1 MTSTIDESLVAS
13 PEDTLA
19 NRSDLG
25 PDWDRIPFDV
35 HCSRCGEDL
44 QGRSDPT
51 CPACKL
57 TFEWSDVAP
66 IEQLKCLHCD
76 YHLYGLSE
84 TRCPECGENFS
95 WDAVLADYYRRQKPL
110 FEYRWREHPIKSFFG
125 TWLRAMR
132 PKKFWT
138 TLDIHDPPQAGA
150 IGVMLC
156 SMILSFF
163 LCFFCMATLH
173 IWMINDVQF
182 WLAGRI
188 GTSALFSSLPKLFIE
203 SISGSETFS
212 VMLTLIIWTVMSLA
226 SLLVFQQSMK
236 RYKVLTVQVFRV
248 WAYTIPIYPILVC
261 IITFMV
267 GYCMILS
274 DFLYYR
280 GARGT
285 DIVSGMVM
293 FIGVIRALHLAY
305 RDYLKMDHSLG
316 VAIASQA
323 IAILCTLTILDFVD
337 DQGYGMQIAIMLLDL
352 IH

>member
-13 PEDTLA
+13 PEETID
-19 NRSDLG
+19 NGSDLG

-44 QGRSDPT
+44 RGRSDPT

-57 TFEWSDVAP
+57 SFEWSDVAP

-110 FEYRWREHPIKSFFG
+110 FEYRWRERPIKSFFS

-132 PKKFWT
+132 PKKFWSK
-138 TLDIHDPPQAGA
+138 LDIHDPPQPTA
-150 IGVMLC
+150 IGVMVF
-156 SMILSFF
+156 SMVVVFF
-163 LCFFCMATLH
+163 LCFVCMSTLSM
-173 IWMINDVQF
+173 WF
-182 WLAGRI
+182 WQGTWYWQTGRI
-188 GTSALFSSLPKLFIE
+188 GTGIWFSMLPQLFMDSINSSDLFS
-203 SISGSETFS
+203 T
-212 VMLTLIIWTVMSLA
+212 MLTLIVWIVMSFV

-248 WAYTIPIYPILVC
+248 WAYSMPIFPILVC
-261 IITFMV
+261 TITFLITYWMIITNSWYYTEV
-267 GYCMILS
+267 
-274 DFLYYR
+274 DFL
-280 GARGT
+280 A
-285 DIVSGMVM
+285 GMVM
-293 FIGVIRALHLAY
+293 FISAIRALQIAY

-316 VAIASQA
+316 VAIASQT
-323 IAILCTLTILDFVD
+323 IAILSTLTILDLLD
-337 DQGYGMQIAIMLLDL
+337 DRGFGMQIAIMLLDL